1 MVLVGGEIIISV
13 WVDIEEIICNIVCEI
28 GYVYFDMGFDVNFCV
43 VLSVIGKQFFDIN
56 QGVDC
61 VDLLEQGVGD
71 QGLMFGYVINEI
83 DVLMLVFIIYVYCL
97 VQCQVEVCKN
107 GILLW
112 LCLDVK
118 SQVIFQY
125 DDGKIVGIDVVVFFI
140 QYFEEID
147 QKLL

>member
-13 WVDIEEIICNIVCEI
+13 WVDIEEIIRNIVREI
-28 GYVYFDMGFDVNFCV
+28 GYVYFDMGFDVNFCA

-56 QGVDC
+56 QGVDR
-61 VDLLEQGVGD
+61 VDSLEQGAGD

-83 DVLMLVFIIYVYCL
+83 DVLMLVFIIYVYRL
-97 VQCQVEVCKN
+97 VQRQVEVRKN
-107 GILLW
+107 GILSW
-112 LCLDVK
+112 LRSDAK

-147 QKLL
+147 QKSL

>member
-112 LCLDVK
+112 LRLDVK